1 MLRLYD
7 NKESRNGYKVVL
19 LLNHLGMRFERVE
32 LDIFKGESRRPAFLA
47 KNPAGRI
54 PALELEDGSVL
65 AESGAIL
72 WYLAEG
78 TDFLPETRIGR
89 AQVLR
94 WICFEQNAHET
105 SIAEARF
112 ILSHPE
118 LSQGREGAILAEK
131 HKRGNA
137 ALTLMEQHLG
147 ANDFFAAGALHHRR
161 HRALRLYPGGPRRR
175 LRAEPIPGH
184 RRLARPRRRP
194 ARLRPGARY
203 LNGLVKP
210 GAPGPVWARHRPTLR
225 CTDHRRL
232 NRNFAMQRLT
242 QQCHALHYSSDSLVQ
257 K

>member
-54 PALELEDGSVL
+54 PALELEDGTVL

-78 TDFLPETRIGR
+78 TDFLPENRIGR

-112 ILSHPE
+112 ILNHPE
-118 LSQGREGAILAEK
+118 LSRGREGAILAEK
-131 HKRGNA
+131 QKRGNA
-137 ALTLMEQHLG
+137 ALTLMAQHLG
-147 ANDFFAAGALHHRR
+147 ANDFFAAGRYTIADIALYAYTHVAHEGGFEMRQ
-161 HRALRLYPGGPRRR
+161 YPAIG
-175 LRAEPIPGH
+175 AW
-184 RRLARPRRRP
+184 LARVAAQPGSVP
-194 ARLRPGARY
+194 APEI
-203 LNGLVKP
+203 
-210 GAPGPVWARHRPTLR
+210 
-225 CTDHRRL
+225 
-232 NRNFAMQRLT
+232 
-242 QQCHALHYSSDSLVQ
+242 
-257 K
+257 

>member
-19 LLNHLGMRFERVE
+19 LLNHLGTRFERVE
-32 LDIFKGESRRPAFLA
+32 LDIFKGESRTPAFLA

-54 PALELEDGSVL
+54 PALELDDGTVL

-78 TDFLPETRIGR
+78 TDFLPENRIGR

-112 ILSHPE
+112 ILGHPE
-118 LSQGREGAILAEK
+118 LSQGRAQHILPEK

-137 ALTLMEQHLG
+137 ALALMDQHLAG
-147 ANDFFAAGALHHRR
+147 NDFFAAGRYTIADIALYGYTQVAGEGGFDLSQNPAIGAWLDRV
-161 HRALRLYPGGPRRR
+161 AAQPGYV
-175 LRAEPIPGH
+175 
-184 RRLARPRRRP
+184 P
-194 ARLRPGARY
+194 APE
-203 LNGLVKP
+203 
-210 GAPGPVWARHRPTLR
+210 
-225 CTDHRRL
+225 
-232 NRNFAMQRLT
+232 
-242 QQCHALHYSSDSLVQ
+242 S
-257 K
+257 

>member
-32 LDIFKGESRRPAFLA
+32 LDIFKGESRTPAFLA

-54 PALELEDGSVL
+54 PALELEDGTVL

-78 TDFLPETRIGR
+78 TDFLPENRIGR

-118 LSQGREGAILAEK
+118 LSQGREGVILAEK
-131 HKRGNA
+131 QKRGNA
-137 ALTLMEQHLG
+137 ALMLMAQHLAG
-147 ANDFFAAGALHHRR
+147 NDVFAAGRYTIADMALYGYTQV
-161 HRALRLYPGGPRRR
+161 AGEGGFDLGQYPAIGAWLDRV
-175 LRAEPIPGH
+175 AAQPGYV
-184 RRLARPRRRP
+184 P
-194 ARLRPGARY
+194 APE
-203 LNGLVKP
+203 
-210 GAPGPVWARHRPTLR
+210 
-225 CTDHRRL
+225 
-232 NRNFAMQRLT
+232 
-242 QQCHALHYSSDSLVQ
+242 S
-257 K
+257 

>member
-32 LDIFKGESRRPAFLA
+32 LDIFKGESRKPAFLA

-54 PALELEDGSVL
+54 PALELEDGTVL

-78 TDFLPETRIGR
+78 TDFLPENRIGR

-118 LSQGREGAILAEK
+118 LSRGREGAILAEK
-131 HKRGNA
+131 QKRGNA

-147 ANDFFAAGALHHRR
+147 ANDFFAAGRYTIADIALYAYTHVAHEGGFEMRQ
-161 HRALRLYPGGPRRR
+161 YPAIG
-175 LRAEPIPGH
+175 AW
-184 RRLARPRRRP
+184 LARVAAQPGSVP
-194 ARLRPGARY
+194 APEI
-203 LNGLVKP
+203 
-210 GAPGPVWARHRPTLR
+210 
-225 CTDHRRL
+225 
-232 NRNFAMQRLT
+232 
-242 QQCHALHYSSDSLVQ
+242 
-257 K
+257 

>member
-19 LLNHLGMRFERVE
+19 LLNHLGVAFERVE

-78 TDFLPETRIGR
+78 TDFLPENRIGR

-118 LSQGREGAILAEK
+118 LSQGREGVILAEK
-131 HKRGNA
+131 QKRGNA
-137 ALTLMEQHLG
+137 ALTLMEQHLAG
-147 ANDFFAAGALHHRR
+147 NDFFAAGRYTIADIALYAYTHV
-161 HRALRLYPGGPRRR
+161 AGEGGFDLSQYPAIGAWLDRV
-175 LRAEPIPGH
+175 AAQPGYV
-184 RRLARPRRRP
+184 
-194 ARLRPGARY
+194 GITE
-203 LNGLVKP
+203 G
-210 GAPGPVWARHRPTLR
+210 
-225 CTDHRRL
+225 
-232 NRNFAMQRLT
+232 
-242 QQCHALHYSSDSLVQ
+242 
-257 K
+257 

>member
-1 MLRLYD
+1 LLRLYD

-54 PALELEDGSVL
+54 PALELEDGTVL

-78 TDFLPETRIGR
+78 TDFLPENRIGR

-118 LSQGREGAILAEK
+118 LSRGREGAILAEK
-131 HKRGNA
+131 QKRGNA

-147 ANDFFAAGALHHRR
+147 ANDFFAAGRYTIADIALYAYTHVAHEGGFEMRQ
-161 HRALRLYPGGPRRR
+161 YPAIG
-175 LRAEPIPGH
+175 AW
-184 RRLARPRRRP
+184 LARVAAQPGSVP
-194 ARLRPGARY
+194 APEI
-203 LNGLVKP
+203 
-210 GAPGPVWARHRPTLR
+210 
-225 CTDHRRL
+225 
-232 NRNFAMQRLT
+232 
-242 QQCHALHYSSDSLVQ
+242 
-257 K
+257 

>member
-32 LDIFKGESRRPAFLA
+32 LDIFKGESRTPAYLA

-54 PALELEDGSVL
+54 PALELADGTVL

-78 TDFLPETRIGR
+78 TDFLPENRIGR

-112 ILSHPE
+112 ILGHPE

-137 ALTLMEQHLG
+137 ALTLMAQHL
-147 ANDFFAAGALHHRR
+147 ADSDFFAAGRYTIADIALYGYTQV
-161 HRALRLYPGGPRRR
+161 AGEGGFELSQYPAIGAWLDRV
-175 LRAEPIPGH
+175 AAQPGYV
-184 RRLARPRRRP
+184 P
-194 ARLRPGARY
+194 APA
-203 LNGLVKP
+203 
-210 GAPGPVWARHRPTLR
+210 A
-225 CTDHRRL
+225 
-232 NRNFAMQRLT
+232 
-242 QQCHALHYSSDSLVQ
+242 
-257 K
+257 